1 MLRRPHTT
9 EPPAVPDAPDRH
21 VGGQVQLLR
30 PPGAKIWCSR
40 CTPHRGVIGSEG
52 SVRQE
57 VPLARKPRQK
67 LGEIL
72 VGLGVVTLAQV
83 DEAFAAARARGMRLG
98 EILVETNACKEE
110 DIAKALA
117 QQFSVDFINLDVVSD
132 MNKIDKA
139 RIPADLIKK
148 FLVLPMAGSGKL
160 RLIIHDPMDIDTL
173 EMLRFRVGEFEQA
186 GIASKRQISSYI
198 NGGAKADGPPRK
210 QLAGDSMD
218 KSIDMNKSSI
228 DRSAKS
234 LDIDDDGP
242 IRRLVARII
251 LDAVNGRASDIH
263 IEPAEGHIMLRYRI
277 DGVCVE
283 IEKLQ
288 KNLQNAVLSTIKL
301 MAGVNIAERRIPQDG
316 RIKFPVPE
324 IDHMGEPV
332 YKDGQPV
339 INQIDFRVSTCPAFY
354 GESVVL
360 RILRPDSVRIG
371 LLNLGFEQDSLDV
384 FNKIIRRPN
393 GIFLVTGPTGSGKTT
408 TLYSALAI
416 LNTPDRKIITAEDP
430 VEYNFNGINQVQI
443 REQIGLS
450 FGVVL
455 KSMLRQAPNI
465 ILIGEIR
472 DREVA
477 DIAIQAA
484 LTGHLV
490 FSTLH
495 TNDAPSAIT
504 RLVDMG
510 VKPFLVASSIQAV
523 LAQRLGRVLCPLC
536 KTLDDAPDP
545 KFLKLVDIAPE
556 EAMGKV
562 MKAVGCPNCKGT
574 GYRGRKAI
582 FEMMIMNSE
591 IRELAFQRAG
601 VSKLRAAAVR
611 GGMRSLLG
619 DGRIKILKG
628 VTTPDEVAKYAQI
641 EGFDPSEVTKR

>member
-1 MLRRPHTT
+1 MTRTGMW
-9 EPPAVPDAPDRH
+9 
-21 VGGQVQLLR
+21 GGQVQLLR

-40 CTPHRGVIGSEG
+40 CTPHRGAIGSEG
-52 SVRQE
+52 SARQE
-57 VPLARKPRQK
+57 VSLARKPRQK

-72 VGLGVVTLAQV
+72 IGLGVVTLAQV

-186 GIASKRQISSYI
+186 GIASKRQITSYI
-198 NGGAKADGPPRK
+198 NGGAKAEGPPRK

-218 KSIDMNKSSI
+218 KSVDKSVDKSL

-234 LDIDDDGP
+234 IDVDDDGP

-324 IDHMGEPV
+324 IDQMGDPV

-443 REQIGLS
+443 REQIGLT
-450 FGVVL
+450 FGIVL

-523 LAQRLGRVLCPLC
+523 LAQRLGRVLCPMC
-536 KTLDDAPDP
+536 KMLDDAPDP

>member
-1 MLRRPHTT
+1 M
-9 EPPAVPDAPDRH
+9 
-21 VGGQVQLLR
+21 
-30 PPGAKIWCSR
+30 
-40 CTPHRGVIGSEG
+40 GSG
-52 SVRQE
+52 SSARQE

-72 VGLGVVTLAQV
+72 IGLGIVTLDQV
-83 DEAFAAARARGMRLG
+83 NEAFAAARARGMRLG
-98 EILVETNACKEE
+98 EILVETNVCKEE

-117 QQFSVDFINLDVVSD
+117 QQFGVDFINLDVVAD

-139 RIPADLIKK
+139 RIASDLIKK

-160 RLIIHDPMDIDTL
+160 RLVIHDPMDIDTL
-173 EMLRFRVGEFEQA
+173 ELLRFRVGDFEQA
-186 GIASKRQISSYI
+186 GIASKRQIRSYI
-198 NGGAKADGPPRK
+198 DGGAKVEGPPRK

-218 KSIDMNKSSI
+218 KSLDRGKSM
-228 DRSAKS
+228 DRSGKS

-242 IRRLVARII
+242 IRKLVARII

-288 KNLQNAVLSTIKL
+288 KSLQNAVLSTIKL

-324 IDHMGEPV
+324 IDQMGDPV
-332 YKDGQPV
+332 FKDGQPV

-523 LAQRLGRVLCPLC
+523 LAQRLGRVLCPMC
-536 KTLDDAPDP
+536 KAIDDAPDP
-545 KFLKLVDIAPE
+545 KFLKLVDISPE

-641 EGFDPSEVTKR
+641 EGFDPSEMAKR